1 MSRCCFILLKG
12 SFLLC
17 IQIYAPKVCPSL
29 GKLPAAGEMDPR
41 TGLRYH
47 ALKLLSGRPHSSAEL
62 NRRLA
67 LICER
72 RRRAKRPAT
81 AELYK
86 AVPDCKALAREVVNQ
101 LSSEGLVN
109 DTEYADWHVRMR
121 EEYKHKSHSIVAY
134 ELRTKGIAPEV
145 AAEAMNG
152 YSNVEQCRLAAKKK
166 IRLPRDKLQMHLVRK
181 GFPFAIVKKVM
192 DELQLSA
199 AGEDPDSRIGGGARV
214 FTYAPSKL
222 AHPRSARS
230 APKSIAV
237 ADAASAADEGEDDN
251 DDDDG
256 AAEAAAPEDKE
267 EESGF
272 TARVR
277 IVGPAA
283 SAVARAAATSGTYDP
298 RDGSTTYYGKAAPP
312 LR

>member
-1 MSRCCFILLKG
+1 M
-12 SFLLC
+12 
-17 IQIYAPKVCPSL
+17 
-29 GKLPAAGEMDPR
+29 
-41 TGLRYH
+41 
-47 ALKLLSGRPHSSAEL
+47 
-62 NRRLA
+62 
-67 LICER
+67 ICER

-101 LSSEGLVN
+101 LGSEGLVN

-145 AAEAMNG
+145 AAEAMDG

-166 IRLPRDKLQMHLVRK
+166 IRLPTDKLQMHLVRK

-192 DELQLSA
+192 DELQLTA
-199 AGEDPDSRIGGGARV
+199 AGEDADSRIGGGARV

-230 APKSIAV
+230 APKSIA
-237 ADAASAADEGEDDN
+237 AAAAAADEDE

-256 AAEAAAPEDKE
+256 DDGETEAAAPEEEE